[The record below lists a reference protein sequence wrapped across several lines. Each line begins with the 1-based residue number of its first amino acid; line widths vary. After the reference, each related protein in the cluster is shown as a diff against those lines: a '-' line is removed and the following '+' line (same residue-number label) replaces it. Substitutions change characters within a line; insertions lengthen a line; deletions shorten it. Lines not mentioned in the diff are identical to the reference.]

1 MGARKKAMDKWKKK
15 SKKRGT
21 GNWFKNRTPEAK
33 KADDNE
39 LKNSYEKSTCETNV
53 PLYKIKK
60 RMRDAAKESAEV
72 LDVMTDASDCKASN
86 TCKTELQKKIEFKAK
101 IKEITGE
108 EPNEVET
115 TSLLKDICDKS
126 LLATARLGSQARGNK
141 QAKNKRRKK
150 TRKKT
155 KTRSLDQR
163 TWP

>member
-1 MGARKKAMDKWKKK
+1 MG
-15 SKKRGT
+15 
-21 GNWFKNRTPEAK
+21 
-33 KADDNE
+33 DDNE
-39 LKNSYEKSTCETNV
+39 LKNSYEKSTGETNV

-115 TSLLKDICDKS
+115 TSLLKDI
-126 LLATARLGSQARGNK
+126 LAEGEHTSGSAVALSEDCQEELVERCMCAGG
-141 QAKNKRRKK
+141 
-150 TRKKT
+150 
-155 KTRSLDQR
+155 
-163 TWP
+163 W